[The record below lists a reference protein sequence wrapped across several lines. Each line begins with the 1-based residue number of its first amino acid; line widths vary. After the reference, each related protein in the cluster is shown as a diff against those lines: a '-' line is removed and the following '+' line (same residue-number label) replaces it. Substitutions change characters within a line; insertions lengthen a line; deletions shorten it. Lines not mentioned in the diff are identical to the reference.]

1 MRSRNR
7 QIKEL
12 KKQSMIA
19 PRNDYDLVEGNEKS
33 HLRNQKNKAV
43 HLDCL
48 VLLLCKAKLCSP
60 LGWLEFFFLLA
71 PF

>member
-12 KKQSMIA
+12 KKQSVIA

-33 HLRNQKNKAV
+33 HSHLAV
-43 HLDCL
+43 TAET
-48 VLLLCKAKLCSP
+48 VP
-60 LGWLEFFFLLA
+60 
-71 PF
+71 